1 MKRRTIMMVIGLTAA
16 VLASPAALTQQV
28 TIRWGD
34 VLANTHPSV
43 QMIDRIAA
51 DVKQKSNGRIT
62 IQSFPAG
69 QLGSS
74 RDMIDAVA
82 NGAQHIVTEGAANFG
97 AWVPSISLVE
107 APYVWRDAAHL
118 QTAMG
123 GPFGASL
130 NDTLVKARGM
140 RILGTTYYG
149 TRHVTTTGKAVN
161 TPADMV
167 GFKLRVPEND
177 VFKAMAEAWGA
188 KPTPMNFGELY
199 LALKQNVVD
208 GQENPLPTIKSGK
221 FDEVQKYLVLTGHII
236 TPRLVVVNEAFW
248 QTLTPADRKI
258 IEDAVKAGIA
268 WQDAELIKQEA
279 SLVDTFK
286 AAGMT
291 VITPDAKVFRDPV
304 VAKVPKMFE
313 SKWGPGAYER
323 LQAIR

>member
-1 MKRRTIMMVIGLTAA
+1 MKRTVI
-16 VLASPAALTQQV
+16 ALTLALAAPVVANAQQI

-34 VLANTHPSV
+34 VVAGTHPSV

-51 DVKQKSNGRIT
+51 DAKAKSNGRIV
-62 IQSFPAG
+62 IQSFPGG
-69 QLGSS
+69 QLGGS

-82 NGAQHIVTEGAANFG
+82 NGAQHMVTEGAANFS
-97 AWVPSISLVE
+97 AWVPSIGVVE

-118 QTAMG
+118 QKAMN
-123 GPFGASL
+123 GPIGEQF

-149 TRHVTTTGKAVN
+149 TRHITTTSKEVKS
-161 TPADMV
+161 PADMA

-188 KPTPMNFGELY
+188 RPTPMNFGELY

-221 FDEVQKYLVLTGHII
+221 FDEVQKYLVLSAHII

-248 QTLTPADRKI
+248 QGLKPEDRKI
-258 IEDAVKAGIA
+258 VADAVRAGIA
-268 WQDAELIKQEA
+268 WQDEELQKQERT
-279 SLVDTFK
+279 LVDTFK
-286 AAGMT
+286 SAGMT
-291 VITPDAKVFRDPV
+291 VITPDANAFRTPV
-304 VAKVPKMFE
+304 LAKVPKMFE
-313 SKWGPGAYER
+313 SKWGAGMFEKI
-323 LQAIR
+323 QAIR

>member
-1 MKRRTIMMVIGLTAA
+1 MKRLS
-16 VLASPAALTQQV
+16 LAALALGATLAAGAHAQTV

-34 VLANTHPSV
+34 VVPATHPSV
-43 QMIDRIAA
+43 QMIERIAA
-51 DVKQKSNGRIT
+51 DVKAKSGGRIQ
-62 IQSFPAG
+62 IQAFPAG
-69 QLGSS
+69 QLGGS

-82 NGAQHIVTEGAANFG
+82 NGAQQIVTEGAANFG
-97 AWVPSISLVE
+97 AWVPSISVVE

-118 QTAMG
+118 QKAMS
-123 GPFGASL
+123 GPIGQKF
-130 NDTLVKARGM
+130 NDTLVQARGM

-149 TRHVTTTGKAVN
+149 TRHITTTSKEVKS
-161 TPADMV
+161 PADMA

-221 FDEVQKYLVLTGHII
+221 FDEVQKYLVLSAHII

-248 QTLTPADRKI
+248 QGLSAADRKLL
-258 IEDAVKAGIA
+258 EDAIRAGIA
-268 WQDAELIKQEA
+268 WQDEELAKQEK

-286 AAGMT
+286 AGGMT
-291 VITPDAKVFRDPV
+291 VITPDANAFRAPV
-304 VAKVPKMFE
+304 LARVPKMFE
-313 SKWGPGAYER
+313 SKWGAGTFEAI
-323 LQAIR
+323 QAIR